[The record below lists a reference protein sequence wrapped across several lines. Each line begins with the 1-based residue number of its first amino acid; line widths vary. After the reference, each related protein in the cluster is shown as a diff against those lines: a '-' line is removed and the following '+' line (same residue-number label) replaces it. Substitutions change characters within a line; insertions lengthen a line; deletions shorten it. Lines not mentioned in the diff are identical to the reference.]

1 MTGGFSR
8 VASGPRL
15 SAKPRPFMNLPPV
28 AVSRAEGL
36 IIHVTSIPH
45 HKESVTATACRIFR
59 INVPYEHY
67 PAPVTV
73 NYWSSSVINCLFD
86 RWDLSITSVLPI
98 LFILLILY
106 LHYYTVYITINVQII
121 FARLGYKKSKT
132 LNT

>member
-1 MTGGFSR
+1 MNTRKKENICTESIPRVSLHGTQVRVTGGFSR

-45 HKESVTATACRIFR
+45 HKESVTAAVCRIFR
-59 INVPYEHY
+59 ISVPYEHY

-73 NYWSSSVINCLFD
+73 NY
-86 RWDLSITSVLPI
+86 
-98 LFILLILY
+98 
-106 LHYYTVYITINVQII
+106 
-121 FARLGYKKSKT
+121 
-132 LNT
+132 